1 MDDTAFLSVRVP
13 VETRS
18 RIKALAA
25 ARGEKLQDLIGR
37 LIEDFLH
44 EAERRPP
51 QLAEIVRQLR
61 GQELALRR
69 EGVADLW
76 VFGSVAR
83 GEAGPDSDVDIAV
96 AFAPE
101 ATPSLFDIARLK
113 RQLEQS
119 IGRRVDIGER
129 SAMKPRIAI
138 AAERDMVRVF

>member
-1 MDDTAFLSVRVP
+1 MDNTAFLSVRVP

-18 RIKALAA
+18 RIKAVAA
-25 ARGEKLQDLIGR
+25 ARGEKLQDLVGR

-44 EAERRPP
+44 EAERQPP
-51 QLAEIVRQLR
+51 QLAATLRQLR
-61 GQELALRR
+61 DQEPALRR

-83 GEAGPDSDVDIAV
+83 GDAGPDSDVDIAV
-96 AFAPE
+96 AFSPE
-101 ATPSLFDIARLK
+101 ASPSLFDIARLK

-119 IGRRVDIGER
+119 IGRPVDIGER
-129 SAMKPRIAI
+129 SAMKPGVAA